1 MNLLVVI
8 PAFNEERHLPEL
20 LHRLQ
25 RVIPLDQVLVVD
37 DGSRDRTALLAEAAG
52 ARVLRNPRNQG
63 KGYSLYRGFQYALQ
77 EGYDAVLTLDADL
90 QHPPEYLPAFL
101 ARAREGYHVV
111 VGSRFHDMRG
121 MPLDRYLTNKTTT
134 LVLSV
139 LTGQR
144 LQDTQSGYRL
154 IRREVLE
161 RFQPTT
167 FRFDFESEL
176 LFQAALQ
183 GFRIGYVPIP
193 TIYGQERSSIH
204 KVRDTWRFIRLSLKL
219 LAWR

>member
-1 MNLLVVI
+1 MNTLVVI
-8 PAFNEERHLPEL
+8 PAYNEERHLPML
-20 LHRLQ
+20 LQRLQ
-25 RVIPLDQVLVVD
+25 RVVSLDHVLVVD
-37 DGSRDRTALLAEAAG
+37 DGSQDQTATVARRAG
-52 ARVLRNPRNQG
+52 AQVLQNPENRG
-63 KGYSLYRGFQYALQ
+63 KGYSLYQGFRRALTA
-77 EGYDAVLTLDADL
+77 GYEAVITLDADL
-90 QHPPEYLPAFL
+90 QHPPEKIPEFL
-101 ARAREGYHVV
+101 KKAEEGYHVV
-111 VGSRFHDMRG
+111 VGSRFHNLQG

-139 LTGQR
+139 LAGQR

-161 RFQPTT
+161 RFRPTT

-176 LFQAALQ
+176 LFQAAMY

-193 TIYGQERSSIH
+193 TIYGQEKSSIH

-219 LAWR
+219 LTWH